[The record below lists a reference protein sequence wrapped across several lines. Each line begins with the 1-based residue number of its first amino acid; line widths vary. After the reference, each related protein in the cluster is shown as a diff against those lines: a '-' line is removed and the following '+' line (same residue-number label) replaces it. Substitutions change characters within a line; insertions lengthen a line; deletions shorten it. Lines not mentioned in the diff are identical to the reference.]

1 MKKSSSRK
9 KLRIAQIAPI
19 WYPVPPPKYGGIE
32 RIVHYLTERLVE
44 KGHDVTLFAS
54 GDSETKAKLISI
66 CPRSLAKDKIPW
78 TDTFW
83 ELENL
88 SFAFKKAKN
97 FDIIHSHIGLRSLF
111 FQDFIEN
118 PVVHTFHS
126 PIYSKSKKLSP
137 PLKILELHKENT
149 NACFVS
155 KSAKKLCPIK
165 LKNSWFVYNGID
177 LSLFNFCSQPEDYF
191 LWVGRV
197 DSYKGIENA
206 IEIAK
211 LAKIKLYLAGKID
224 PEQRE
229 YFKKKIK
236 PNLSREIKYLGEC
249 SQKQLAKLYKKAKA
263 FLYPI
268 EWEEPFGLVMAEAQA
283 CGTPVIAF
291 KFGSTSDVIK
301 NGKTGFV
308 LPFFPKN
315 KQESIKMA
323 VKAIQ
328 NIDKIK
334 REDCRKWVEENFTI
348 EKMVENYE
356 KIYYELVNKKRN

>member
-1 MKKSSSRK
+1 MRKK

-19 WYPVPPPKYGGIE
+19 WYPVPPQKYGGTE
-32 RIVHYLTERLVE
+32 RIVHHLTERLVK

-54 GDSETKAKLISI
+54 GDSKTKAKLISI
-66 CPRSLAKDKIPW
+66 CPRSLTKDKIPW
-78 TDTFW
+78 IDTFW

-88 SFAFKKAKN
+88 SFAFRKAKD

-111 FQDFIEN
+111 FQDFIET

-126 PIYSKSKKLSP
+126 LVYSKSKKLP
-137 PLKILELHKENT
+137 PFLKILELHRENT
-149 NACFVS
+149 NVCFVS
-155 KSAKKLCPIK
+155 KSAKKLCSIK
-165 LKNSWFVYNGID
+165 LKNSWFVYNGVD
-177 LSLFNFCSQPEDYF
+177 LNLFNFCPKPGNYF
-191 LWVGRV
+191 LWAGRA

-211 LAKIKLYLAGKID
+211 IAKIKLYLVGKID
-224 PEQRE
+224 PERKE

-236 PNLSREIKYLGEC
+236 PNLSQEIKYLGEYP
-249 SQKQLAKLYKKAKA
+249 QKRLAKLYEKAKA
-263 FLYPI
+263 LLYPI

-283 CGTPVIAF
+283 CGTPVITF
-291 KFGSTSDVIK
+291 NFGATSDVVK

-315 KQESIKMA
+315 KQESIKR
-323 VKAIQ
+323 VIKAIQ

-334 REDCRKWVEENFTI
+334 REDCRKWIEENFTV
-348 EKMVENYE
+348 EKMVDNYE
-356 KIYYELVNKKRN
+356 KIYYEILKKKGK